1 MACLYI
7 VATPIGNLED
17 LTRRAERVL
26 GEVAH
31 VAAEDTRHTG
41 RLLKGLGIRTDL
53 VSLHAHNEASRLD
66 VVLKWLEAGEDVA
79 LVSDAGTPL
88 ISDPGARLVE
98 AVAAAGHPVVPVPG
112 PSAAL
117 AALVASGL
125 PSERFVF
132 VGFLARKGRDRAEAL
147 RRVAESPDTS
157 ILFESPERLHALL
170 GELEDACGGARRVV
184 VAREM
189 TKLHEEFRR
198 GTATEL
204 HGYYSVEKARGE
216 ITVLVEGVGR
226 DADSPDPEV
235 LREQALAL
243 LERGLRP
250 SAAART
256 LAEETGI
263 PRNQA
268 YAIVQKCKGGGE

>member
-1 MACLYI
+1 MACLFI

-41 RLLKGLGIRTDL
+41 RLLKRLGIRTDL
-53 VSLHAHNEASRLD
+53 VSLHTHNEASRLEL
-66 VVLKWLEAGEDVA
+66 VLGWLRAGEDVA

-98 AVAAAGHPVVPVPG
+98 AAAAAGHQVVPLPG

-132 VGFLARKGRDRAEAL
+132 LGFLARKGRDRTEAL

-157 ILFESPERLHALL
+157 ILFESPERLSALL
-170 GELEDACGGARRVV
+170 ADLEEACGGERRVV

-198 GTATEL
+198 GTAAEL
-204 HGYYSVEKARGE
+204 HRYYSREKARGE
-216 ITVLVEGVGR
+216 VTVLVEGVGR
-226 DADSPDPEV
+226 KVDGPDPEA
-235 LREQALAL
+235 LRERALEL
-243 LERGLRP
+243 LDQGLRP

-256 LAEETGI
+256 LAEDTGVS
-263 PRNQA
+263 RNQA
-268 YAIVQKCKGGGE
+268 YAIVQECKGGAE